1 MFSEN
6 LGREKRERKTEQR
19 SKEQERENTR
29 DMRKE
34 SGKGKTVG
42 NHAQKVGV
50 E

>member
-6 LGREKRERKTEQR
+6 LGREKKGKEDRIEEQGTREREHK
-19 SKEQERENTR
+19 
-29 DMRKE
+29 RKE